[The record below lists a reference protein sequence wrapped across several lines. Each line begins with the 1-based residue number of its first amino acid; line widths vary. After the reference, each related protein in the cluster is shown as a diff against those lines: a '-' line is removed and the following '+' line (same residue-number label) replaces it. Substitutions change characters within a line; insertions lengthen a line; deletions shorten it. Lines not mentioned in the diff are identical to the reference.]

1 VAALAAVAKLAERL
15 GVDRRLCREES
26 LQIKGVAHP
35 FELVQDR
42 ADATRRC
49 PGDAPGGPGE
59 GDMAEDPLA
68 RRRRQFPKLK
78 GWHRNRSG
86 NWQIEIRQFRVTMFE
101 NALGWG
107 AAINHPSRPEGAFT
121 PGRCGNFTEAQM
133 AAFDLLVMLE
143 RQLGEP

>member
-1 VAALAAVAKLAERL
+1 
-15 GVDRRLCREES
+15 
-26 LQIKGVAHP
+26 
-35 FELVQDR
+35 
-42 ADATRRC
+42 
-49 PGDAPGGPGE
+49 
-59 GDMAEDPLA
+59 MAEDPLA

-107 AAINHPSRPEGAFT
+107 AVISHPHRPEGTFT
-121 PGRCGNFTEAQM
+121 PGRCGNFTEAQD

-143 RQLGEP
+143 KKVADA